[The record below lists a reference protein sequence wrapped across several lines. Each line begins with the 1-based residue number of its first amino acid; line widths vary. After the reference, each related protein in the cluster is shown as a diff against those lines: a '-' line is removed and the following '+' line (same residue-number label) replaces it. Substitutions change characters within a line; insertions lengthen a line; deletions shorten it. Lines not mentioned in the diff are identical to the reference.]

1 MAALPSCRLASLTDL
16 VTLLPKQKRRRLSQL
31 AGELGLS
38 DENLL
43 PLIEAGTLLGLLEGE
58 NGKLQ
63 LSDHGRSLRKAD
75 ESGQRQ
81 LLAQLMRERVPMVQ
95 TVERLLDRNRR
106 HEVSGDIVLDLMD
119 EHLTTPQAEQSFRT
133 LVNWLR
139 YANIAIYSQD
149 SDRFQRAPLP
159 PIV

>member
-1 MAALPSCRLASLTDL
+1 
-16 VTLLPKQKRRRLSQL
+16 VTLLPKQKGRRLAEL
-31 AGELGLS
+31 AGELALS
-38 DENLL
+38 DDDLL
-43 PLIEAGTLLGLLEGE
+43 PLVEAGTLLGLLQGDG
-58 NGKLQ
+58 GKLQ

-81 LLAQLMRERVPMVQ
+81 LLAQLMRERVPLVQ

-106 HEVSGDIVLDLMD
+106 GEVSGAIVLDLMD
-119 EHLTTPQAEQSFRT
+119 EHLTTPQAEQTFRT

-159 PIV
+159 PIG

>member
-1 MAALPSCRLASLTDL
+1 M
-16 VTLLPKQKRRRLSQL
+16 
-31 AGELGLS
+31 
-38 DENLL
+38 L
-43 PLIEAGTLLGLLEGE
+43 PLPRKLLQGDG
-58 NGKLQ
+58 GKLQ

-81 LLAQLMRERVPMVQ
+81 LLAQLMRERVPLVQ

-106 HEVSGDIVLDLMD
+106 GEVSGAIVLDLMD

-149 SDRFQRAPLP
+149 SDRFQRAPQP
-159 PIV
+159 PMG